1 MQIVG
6 VNAGPD
12 ATGGATGQHI
22 CGEAMNTRT
31 FAYAIRPE
39 FSAPVQRGVVKA
51 KDEKDARRVL
61 RRTFGLARLP
71 RGTQI
76 SDRAGNTSKKGANTR
91 TFVYA
96 VYLEPDGPVEQGVVE
111 AADETDARRV
121 LRGVFGCAS
130 LPRGTLIFDQA
141 EIESEE
147 DRALLLETFA
157 RATSG
162 AARHSAKKTETEES
176 EGQVKSAKL
185 RHLLKVLASHHEW
198 LKGSGVGQRADLT
211 GLNLSNVSLRQ
222 MNLSHADMTET
233 DLSGADLRN
242 VRLAG
247 ANLVRTV
254 LRNANLRGA
263 DLRDADL
270 SDADLR
276 DAVLL
281 DANLRGADLWR
292 ANLDGCVITPTALHV
307 AFNCKT
313 R

>member
-1 MQIVG
+1 
-6 VNAGPD
+6 
-12 ATGGATGQHI
+12 
-22 CGEAMNTRT
+22 MNKRT

-39 FSAPVQRGVVKA
+39 PSAPVQRGVVKA
-51 KDEKDARRVL
+51 KDEQAARRLL

-71 RGTQI
+71 QGTRI
-76 SDRAGNTSKKGANTR
+76 SEKAKSKSRPRANTR
-91 TFVYA
+91 TFAYA
-96 VYLEPDGPVEQGVVE
+96 VYLGAGTPIERGAVE
-111 AADETDARRV
+111 AADEKDARRI
-121 LRGVFGCAS
+121 LRGVFGCAR

-157 RATSG
+157 RATQG

-176 EGQVKSAKL
+176 EGPAKSAKL

-198 LKGSGVGQRADLT
+198 LNGNGVGQRADLT
-211 GLNLSNVSLRQ
+211 GLNLSNVSLRKT
-222 MNLSHADMTET
+222 NLSHADMTEA
-233 DLSGADLRN
+233 DLSGADLQN

-263 DLRDADL
+263 DLCNADL

-281 DANLRGADLWR
+281 NANLYGADLWR
-292 ANLDGCVITPTALHV
+292 ANLKGCIITPTALH
-307 AFNCKT
+307 AALNCKT

>member
-1 MQIVG
+1 MENVG
-6 VNAGPD
+6 VDAGRD
-12 ATGGATGQHI
+12 ATGGAAGPRI
-22 CGEAMNTRT
+22 GGKAMNTRT
-31 FAYAIRPE
+31 FAYAIRPGP
-39 FSAPVQRGVVKA
+39 SASVQRGVVKA
-51 KDEKDARRVL
+51 KDEKEARRLL

-76 SDRAGNTSKKGANTR
+76 SKKTGKNPKHGANTR

-96 VYLEPDGPVEQGVVE
+96 VYPGPGGPVERGMVE
-111 AADETDARRV
+111 AADEKDARRV
-121 LRGVFGCAS
+121 LRGVFGCAR

-147 DRALLLETFA
+147 ETALLLDTFA
-157 RATSG
+157 RATQG
-162 AARHSAKKTETEES
+162 VDRPSAKTTEIEDQA
-176 EGQVKSAKL
+176 GRAKSAKL
-185 RHLLKVLASHHEW
+185 RHLLQVLASHHEW
-198 LKGSGVGQRADLT
+198 LKGNGAGQRADLT
-211 GLNLSNVSLRQ
+211 GLNLSNVSLRKT
-222 MNLSHADMTET
+222 NLSHADMTEA

-242 VRLAG
+242 VMLAG

-263 DLRDADL
+263 DLRNADL

-292 ANLDGCVITPTALHV
+292 ANLNGCVITPAALH
-307 AFNCKT
+307 AALNCKT